1 MQRLILY
8 ATSSLFSITICTKLF
23 RSFDRYIPIL
33 TLNFEGILCLISR
46 INALFIVFIRHDFA
60 KFLRNIDFTCF
71 CLYRKICKCFF
82 RNTECN
88 ITKAAANLILTGKC
102 NILGLY
108 ITISHFNLTIGKYN
122 IFNLQITEIIFQL
135 KILKSTSHNFNIAI
149 VILNHCLFGI
159 Q

>member
-60 KFLRNIDFTCF
+60 KFLRNIDLTCF

-102 NILGLY
+102 NILPSCRKNYSCSFPSEYKQLLY
-108 ITISHFNLTIGKYN
+108 LNFRSHGSDRAFPEGN
-122 IFNLQITEIIFQL
+122 
-135 KILKSTSHNFNIAI
+135 
-149 VILNHCLFGI
+149 
-159 Q
+159 